1 MLSRCLN
8 LVASFAIALA
18 VSSCSEQPTA
28 PDFEPKLVVNGFLK
42 LGAGVDSIT
51 VSRTVAIDQKFD
63 PALSRVTDASV
74 RVRRQGG
81 NWHQLAQYPPTPVK
95 DAQGNVIAQVGGVY
109 YLPKDSLE
117 VEARAT
123 YELSVQALGQ
133 QITAQTTVP
142 EQLEIVEM
150 NRGELFGERPLFFDG
165 DTIEYV
171 SGASFADPP
180 FFTVFW
186 NHVPNTTL
194 YRMIA
199 DADNGEFANVIRDT
213 TTAANIFKEDLE
225 KREEPFGFNIAD
237 DVNLQPM
244 RGRVI
249 WLYYY
254 FYGWHTMR
262 LLAVDEAYA
271 LYQQGQFA
279 EGQVQEMPRS
289 NINGGFGVFASYS
302 EVKWRV
308 FVKKGPRSE
317 PE

>member
-1 MLSRCLN
+1 MLHSRARGAAFL
-8 LVASFAIALA
+8 LLMTVFI
-18 VSSCSEQPTA
+18 SCSEQPTA
-28 PDFEPKLVVNGFLK
+28 PNFEPKLVVNGFLK
-42 LGAGVDSIT
+42 LGSGVDSIM
-51 VSRTVAIDQKFD
+51 VSRTVPIDQKFD
-63 PALSRVTDASV
+63 PALSRVTDAVV
-74 RVRRQGG
+74 RIRRAGG
-81 NWHQLAQYPPTPVK
+81 RWQQLAQYPPAPIRG
-95 DAQGNVIAQVGGVY
+95 AQGNVIAQTGGVY

-117 VEARAT
+117 VEAATT
-123 YELSVQALGQ
+123 YELSVAALGQ
-133 QITAQTTVP
+133 HVTAQTTVP
-142 EQLEIVEM
+142 EQLEIIEM
-150 NRGELFGERPLFFDG
+150 NRGERFGERPLFFDD

-171 SGASFADPP
+171 SGASFADAP

-186 NHVPNTTL
+186 NHVPNVTI
-194 YRMIA
+194 YRMLA

-244 RGRVI
+244 RGRII

-271 LYQQGQFA
+271 RYQQGQFA
-279 EGQVQEMPRS
+279 EEQIQETPRS

-302 EVKWRV
+302 EVSWRV
-308 FVKKGPRSE
+308 YVKKGPLSE
-317 PE
+317 P